1 MYIETVAD
9 FIDNCTSPDSLNL
22 TFFDVRSREIIEHP
36 FCSDGRIKNYILIAE
51 VKSFDA
57 PEGDSICLNI
67 DTHLESL

>member
-22 TFFDVRSREIIEHP
+22 TFFDVRNREVIEHP
-36 FCSDGRIKNYILIAE
+36 YRSDGRIKNYILMAE

-67 DTHLESL
+67 DTHFDSL

>member
-22 TFFDVRSREIIEHP
+22 TFFDVRNREIIEHP
-36 FCSDGRIKNYILIAE
+36 FRSDGRIKNYILMAE

-67 DTHLESL
+67 DTHFESL

>member
-22 TFFDVRSREIIEHP
+22 TFFDVRNREIIEHP
-36 FCSDGRIKNYILIAE
+36 YRSDGRIKSYILMAE
-51 VKSFDA
+51 IKSFDA

-67 DTHLESL
+67 ATHFNSL

>member
-22 TFFDVRSREIIEHP
+22 TFFDVRNREIIEHP
-36 FCSDGRIKNYILIAE
+36 YRSDGRIKNYILMAE

-67 DTHLESL
+67 DTHFDSL

>member
-9 FIDNCTSPDSLNL
+9 FIYNCTNPCCLNL
-22 TFFDVRSREIIEHP
+22 TFFDVRSEEPIDNP
-36 FCSDGRIKNYILIAE
+36 YKSDGLLKGYILRAE

-67 DTHLESL
+67 DTHFDSL

>member
-22 TFFDVRSREIIEHP
+22 TFFDVRNREIIEHP
-36 FCSDGRIKNYILIAE
+36 FHSDGRIKNYILIAE

>member
-22 TFFDVRSREIIEHP
+22 TFFDVRNREIIEHP
-36 FCSDGRIKNYILIAE
+36 FRSDGRIKNYILIAE